1 MLTVRTFPRAQFNVS
16 TLEVNFAFHK
26 LDAPRIMV
34 LTIMAC
40 ALVVSSN
47 RRLNFLV
54 RSYKNMSIGPIAAY
68 DERACHNGWYHN
80 SRRIELVKHGKPQAL
95 KR

>member
-1 MLTVRTFPRAQFNVS
+1 MLN
-16 TLEVNFAFHK
+16 K

-47 RRLNFLV
+47 RRLASQLTSFVWPNE
-54 RSYKNMSIGPIAAY
+54 KNIIVMVAKRTTM
-68 DERACHNGWYHN
+68 RAQFTFSTLEVYH
-80 SRRIELVKHGKPQAL
+80 A
-95 KR
+95 

>member
-1 MLTVRTFPRAQFNVS
+1 MLN
-16 TLEVNFAFHK
+16 K

-34 LTIMAC
+34 GRQLAC

-47 RRLNFLV
+47 RRLSFLV
-54 RSYKNMSIGPIAAY
+54 RSYKNVSIEPIAAH
-68 DERACHNGWYHN
+68 DERACQLPTYHN
-80 SRRIELVKHGKPQAL
+80 SQRIELVKHGKPQAL

>member
-1 MLTVRTFPRAQFNVS
+1 MLN
-16 TLEVNFAFHK
+16 K

-34 LTIMAC
+34 GRQLAC

-47 RRLNFLV
+47 RRLNFSLGHTKTCQS
-54 RSYKNMSIGPIAAY
+54 RCKTHAAH
-68 DERACHNGWYHN
+68 DERACHNGWYHKMQ
-80 SRRIELVKHGKPQAL
+80 RIELVKCEVDL

>member
-1 MLTVRTFPRAQFNVS
+1 MLN
-16 TLEVNFAFHK
+16 K
-26 LDAPRIMV
+26 LDALRIMV
-34 LTIMAC
+34 GRQLAC

-47 RRLNFLV
+47 RRPSFLV
-54 RSYKNMSIGPIAAY
+54 RSYKNVSIEPIAAH

-95 KR
+95 RR